1 MSLLIPYLIAN
12 EISVGV
18 EIPGMKLKSNSIDFF
33 MIGASAEGERP
44 KFAPTC
50 LAKIRSSIVK
60 IVPMPTF
67 IGICELTML
76 STDFFAESVL
86 KAISIFLIPES
97 YKHFAKSIAFFWSC
111 ITKTGR
117 ILLSTSIGI
126 YKVFYLCIVK
136 FINISSE
143 SMCYCKRR
151 CRK

>member
-18 EIPGMKLKSNSIDFF
+18 EIPGIKLKSNSIDFF

-50 LAKIRSSIVK
+50 FAKIRSSIVK

-76 STDFFAESVL
+76 STDFFEESVL

-97 YKHFAKSIAFFWSC
+97 YKHFAKSIAFF
-111 ITKTGR
+111 
-117 ILLSTSIGI
+117 
-126 YKVFYLCIVK
+126 
-136 FINISSE
+136 
-143 SMCYCKRR
+143 
-151 CRK
+151 